1 MRYVCLLAVFA
12 FLPACGEL
20 GIEEPEPLVDTDG
33 DGLFD
38 VFEEEISTDP
48 TLADT
53 DLDGFSDF
61 DEWAAYCDPT
71 DVEDYEYQGGW
82 DHQPYPLDLEGN
94 GYEWGST
101 VYNFQLPDRLGQQIS
116 LYTFYGNVVEIVSEA
131 VS

>member
-1 MRYVCLLAVFA
+1 MRYVCVLAILA
-12 FLPACGEL
+12 FMPGCGEL

-53 DLDGFSDF
+53 DEDGFNDF
-61 DEWAAYCDPT
+61 EEWELYTNPLDT
-71 DVEDYEYQGGW
+71 EDYVYQGGW
-82 DHQPYPLDLEGN
+82 DHQPYPLDLEGT
-94 GYEWGST
+94 GTEWGSI
-101 VYNFQLPDRLGQQIS
+101 VNNFQLPDYLGQQITLHS
-116 LYTFYGNVVEIVSEA
+116 FYGNVVEIVSEA